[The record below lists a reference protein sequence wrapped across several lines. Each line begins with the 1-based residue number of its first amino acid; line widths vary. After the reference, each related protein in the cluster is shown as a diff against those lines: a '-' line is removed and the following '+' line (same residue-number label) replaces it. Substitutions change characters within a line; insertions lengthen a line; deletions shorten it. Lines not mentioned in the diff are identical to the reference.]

1 MENKTVNVL
10 GENYSIMFV
19 DEYPELFSDF
29 EETSDAL
36 CNFYD
41 KVIYVL
47 NPKEKDLTEDGKINL
62 NKRKLRH
69 EIVHAF
75 LFESG
80 LSSNTRKKT
89 KKYKQTSSENF
100 SPNMILKFTRQKYL
114 KYSKNLKF
122 CRWFYV
128 EENIN
133 QYHVQ

>member
-80 LSSNTRKKT
+80 LSSNTHGIYGAGLRMKKWLT
-89 KKYKQTSSENF
+89 GLQYS
-100 SPNMILKFTRQKYL
+100 LQKYL
-114 KYSKNLKF
+114 KCSKNLKF

>member
-47 NPKEKDLTEDGKINL
+47 NPKEKDLTENGKMNL
-62 NKRKLRH
+62 NKKKLRH
-69 EIVHAF
+69 EIVRAF

-80 LSSNTRKKT
+80 LSSNTHGI
-89 KKYKQTSSENF
+89 YGAWAENEEMVDWIAIQ
-100 SPNMILKFTRQKYL
+100 SPKIFKVFQELEIL
-114 KYSKNLKF
+114 
-122 CRWFYV
+122 
-128 EENIN
+128 
-133 QYHVQ
+133 

>member
-10 GENYSIMFV
+10 GEKYSIMFV
-19 DEYPELFSDF
+19 DEYPERFSDF
-29 EETSDAL
+29 EESSDAL

-69 EIVHAF
+69 EIVF
-75 LFESG
+75 LKVVYLPIRMGFMVHG
-80 LSSNTRKKT
+80 LRMKKWLT
-89 KKYKQTSSENF
+89 GLQYS
-100 SPNMILKFTRQKYL
+100 LQKYL
-114 KYSKNLKF
+114 KCSKNLKF

-128 EENIN
+128 KENIN